1 MFQQFRVT
9 FCDKNFVRIEVDW
22 SIRLDLKFF
31 VKSGSLKWSNHLP
44 FSSLYKNMA
53 PENSQNSNIQ
63 LNSMEIDK
71 LENAFKNPEFRQ
83 LLVEYSKEIND
94 PENRRRYEA
103 EFKQYESEKSGVEC
117 TFLHPQPGYVIK
129 TWGSV
134 NNRNQEKVFINICSD
149 ENVAKPASQKAV
161 SPTGGKK
168 GVQWSIPYSLTKARK
183 DIDKAGLSCMVYDVI
198 FHPNALALAE
208 KSLAMRGLLNDTALE
223 AVEKCGDQVL
233 TLSQIKL

>member
-1 MFQQFRVT
+1 
-9 FCDKNFVRIEVDW
+9 
-22 SIRLDLKFF
+22 
-31 VKSGSLKWSNHLP
+31 
-44 FSSLYKNMA
+44 MA